1 LLGESVDTL
10 LYPQAQ
16 FSKAFEEIQRVQSII
31 SYLGPFHKLF
41 PRRSFYASL
50 KTMNDFIEP
59 LIERALRLNPTEL
72 EEKARSSQGY
82 TFLHAIVS
90 LTRDRQVIRDQIAAG
105 EHSSYFF
112 FFGLLAEPRETV
124 LLAGR
129 DTTAGTL
136 SFTFQELSTHPKV
149 VAKIRREI
157 LERVGPTRRPTYDD
171 LKNMPYLQHTINE
184 TLRKYP
190 SVPVNMRYTLCDTTL
205 PHGGGPD
212 GLQPLGVLKGT
223 EVAYAPIYLQQD
235 ARHFPPPSAEFPD
248 VLEFAPERWEH
259 WTPKP
264 WTYIPFVIDNPPS
277 CWKSTAD

>member
-1 LLGESVDTL
+1 
-10 LYPQAQ
+10 
-16 FSKAFEEIQRVQSII
+16 
-31 SYLGPFHKLF
+31 
-41 PRRSFYASL
+41 
-50 KTMNDFIEP
+50 MNDFIEP